1 MSVGRT
7 SGATSVGRASGAT
20 SVGRASG
27 ATNADI
33 AAWRAH
39 MPAAFGAT
47 PTQRALRGLGWT
59 IFAAWLAGA
68 LWWFDFSPT
77 RLWNGLSGLGTIIVL
92 MVPPSPGEQWVE
104 ILKGMAESV
113 AMAFLGT
120 FMAAIVAIPLG
131 FLGARN
137 IVTATLWRFSLRR
150 VLDGFRGVDQLIW
163 ALAYVRAVGLGP
175 LAGVLAIFTAD
186 IAVLAKLYAEAIENA
201 EKKQAEGVVAAGG
214 GRLAA
219 VRFGILP
226 QVAPVMLAQ
235 ALYFF
240 ESNTRSATILG
251 VVGAGGIGLQ
261 IAERI
266 RVRHWDEVA
275 FIILLMIATVAVI
288 DFISGRVRRRLIG
301 DSR

>member
-1 MSVGRT
+1 MNGDV
-7 SGATSVGRASGAT
+7 
-20 SVGRASG
+20 
-27 ATNADI
+27 
-33 AAWRAH
+33 AAWRAR

-47 PTQRALRGLGWT
+47 PAQRALRAAGWAV
-59 IFAAWLAGA
+59 FLAWLAGA
-68 LWWFDFSPT
+68 LWWFDFSPA
-77 RLWNGLSGLGTIIVL
+77 RLWNGLSGLGTILVL
-92 MVPPSPGEQWVE
+92 MVPPSPGELWVE

-120 FMAAIVAIPLG
+120 FLAAIVAVPLG

-219 VRFGILP
+219 IRFGILP

-240 ESNTRSATILG
+240 ESNTRSAAILG

-275 FIILLMIATVAVI
+275 FIILLMIATVALI
-288 DFISGRVRRRLIG
+288 DFISGRIRRRLIG
-301 DSR
+301 AQR